1 MQQKLV
7 WDSINLVLIGSK
19 KAARDEKR
27 PSLKQK
33 ITPLARAVTE
43 ERKFSIGGAK
53 DYINRQ
59 KERKIY

>member
-19 KAARDEKR
+19 KAASDEKR

-43 ERKFSIGGAK
+43 ERKFSTGSAK

>member
-19 KAARDEKR
+19 KAAHDEKR

-43 ERKFSIGGAK
+43 ERKFSTGGAK